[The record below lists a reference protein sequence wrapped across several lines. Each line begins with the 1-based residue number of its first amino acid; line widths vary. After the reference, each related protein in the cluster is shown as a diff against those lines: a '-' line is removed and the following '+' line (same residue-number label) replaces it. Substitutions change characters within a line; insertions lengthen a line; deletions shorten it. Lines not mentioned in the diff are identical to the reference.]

1 MFGILGAF
9 IVFCVAVLHAYWG
22 FGGKFLIDKAVP
34 TTNNGI
40 PLFIPGRVATFAVV
54 GVLLALTW
62 AMVSSGVI
70 ANTVSAIFALIF
82 FARFVGDFNYA
93 GVFKKHKNTE
103 FARMDTLIY
112 SPLCLFLS
120 VCCVLA
126 IGAE

>member
-1 MFGILGAF
+1 MFATLGAF
-9 IVFCVAVLHAYWG
+9 VVFCIAVLHAYWG

-54 GVLLALTW
+54 AVLLVLAW

-82 FARFVGDFNYA
+82 LLDLSVISTTQECS
-93 GVFKKHKNTE
+93 KNTKIPNLP
-103 FARMDTLIY
+103 AWIR
-112 SPLCLFLS
+112 
-120 VCCVLA
+120 
-126 IGAE
+126 